1 MGYLTTFT
9 IYNDGADQLTI
20 DTDKLALKLQQ
31 GCHGIYTRDGVSGS
45 FGHGYHGNLVTVQ
58 KPRHADDH
66 TCYVHMGN
74 TLTEMNPNSEET
86 KRLLESNPM
95 YFDDLLKHLENTV
108 KELKKIRKEK

>member
-9 IYNDGADQLTI
+9 IYNDGADQLT
-20 DTDKLALKLQQ
+20 TNTEKLGKKLQEACY
-31 GCHGIYTRDGVSGS
+31 GVYTRDGVSGS
-45 FGHGYHGNLVTVQ
+45 FGHGYDGNLVTVQ

-74 TLTEMNPNSEET
+74 TLTEMNPHSEET
-86 KRLLESNPM
+86 KRLMESNPM
-95 YFDDLLKHLENTV
+95 FFDDLLKHLENTV